1 MTWRDPQAARRA
13 SAAPGGAAP
22 GGAARVPVVVLF
34 LAVIGGIYA
43 GVFTAT
49 EGAASARGALAFA
62 LARRALTWRV
72 FVEVLIES
80 VRTTSMLFMILI
92 GALIFANFINY
103 TTMPSDLK
111 GFVTQ
116 FAVHPI
122 LVIVRSA
129 RSMWCSAR
137 RWRSCR

>member
-1 MTWRDPQAARRA
+1 MRLEAIRHVW
-13 SAAPGGAAP
+13 
-22 GGAARVPVVVLF
+22 PVVLLF
-34 LAVIGGIYA
+34 LVVIGGIYA

-49 EGAASARGALAFA
+49 EGAGIGAGGALVFA
-62 LARRALTWRV
+62 LARRALSWKT

-116 FAVHPI
+116 FAVH
-122 LVIVRSA
+122 RH
-129 RSMWCSAR
+129 SMRC
-137 RWRSCR
+137 

>member
-1 MTWRDPQAARRA
+1 MTWRDPQAGPAGRA
-13 SAAPGGAAP
+13 QLLGGAASR
-22 GGAARVPVVVLF
+22 RVRLVWPVVVLF

-49 EGAASARGALAFA
+49 EGAGHRPPGARLRVRASRA
-62 LARRALTWRV
+62 RALTWRV

-103 TTMPSDLK
+103 TTMAFGPQGLRHS
-111 GFVTQ
+111 VSRCT
-116 FAVHPI
+116 
-122 LVIVRSA
+122 RS
-129 RSMWCSAR
+129 W
-137 RWRSCR
+137 